1 MCYPTCLRCSE
12 HTNSCSIDG
21 VSYGGVICM
30 LSVCQYHMRVA
41 KSAWMSNQQCITE
54 RMESHAQSSC
64 LPFIYYHGV
73 RCQCQVRM
81 SVHSNRNYEHNNQN
95 GFTRYTAFNE
105 TEKSCFRRNDERS
118 ARRAGGHQPTAERSR
133 CGVVIQYGR
142 GIAADCR
149 TARPLIA
156 LQGRSFS
163 FTNSDRSV

>member
-1 MCYPTCLRCSE
+1 MRCSE
-12 HTNSCSIDG
+12 QNSSCSIDG

-30 LSVCQYHMRVA
+30 LWDCHCRMQVA

-64 LPFIYYHGV
+64 LPFVYYHGV

-105 TEKSCFRRNDERS
+105 TEMSFFRWNDKKSALRR
-118 ARRAGGHQPTAERSR
+118 RRGLEDINRQPNGLVAASRYSISGGNAT
-133 CGVVIQYGR
+133 
-142 GIAADCR
+142 DCS
-149 TARPLIA
+149 TVLSFAI
-156 LQGRSFS
+156 LQDSLCSSSKSGRS
-163 FTNSDRSV
+163 V